1 MVNVPVSV
9 PVHFIEANKMIIRVN
24 PCKFVV
30 KNPTYLPRRV
40 GRVEKHYLINS
51 NHYEKDKPTD
61 LHRLVGSH
69 EIKCLTLYNQSMK
82 NSQVK

>member
-51 NHYEKDKPTD
+51 NHYEKDKPTY
-61 LHRLVGSH
+61 LHRRVGSLT
-69 EIKCLTLYNQSMK
+69 IKLRNK
-82 NSQVK
+82 FNFI